1 MATKIRS
8 IVFKINVDPYNPLG
22 LPAGIMRVKMQDG
35 WSPSSYDTSSLEFT
49 QVSSSPNIWDITVK
63 KGSGI
68 GNWGHTNSHLIELM
82 GFNPEGVTGYG
93 TGITTIMSDV
103 DTKISAMRL
112 AEVTSL
118 SYSLQS
124 TLEEVG
130 PLSLPNVT
138 TISGVVFGGKRNLR
152 YIELTDLNNLE
163 VCTGMF
169 SGCTSLTT
177 MPILTGLESLTNVQE
192 MFANCTNMGSG
203 ILDMYN
209 RLSNMSTITNHN
221 YCFSYCG
228 QDSVTGAAELAQIP
242 SSWGGTGA

>member
-1 MATKIRS
+1 MATKIRP

-49 QVSSSPNIWDITVK
+49 QVSSSPNIWDINVK

-68 GNWGHTNSHLIELM
+68 GNWAHNASHPIELM
-82 GFNPEGVTGYG
+82 GFNPEGVTGYAN
-93 TGITTIMSDV
+93 GITTIISDI

-112 AEVTSL
+112 AEITSI
-118 SYSLQS
+118 SYQLQS
-124 TLEEVG
+124 TIEEVG

-138 TISGVVFGGKRNLR
+138 TIGSGVFGHKRNLR
-152 YIELTDLNNLE
+152 YVELTDLNNLE
-163 VCTGMF
+163 VCKSMF
-169 SGCTSLTT
+169 NGCTSLTT
-177 MPILTGLESLTNVQE
+177 MPILTGIESLTNVQE
-192 MFANCTNMGSG
+192 MFADCTNMGSG

-221 YCFSYCG
+221 YCFYDCG
-228 QDSVTGAAELAQIP
+228 RDSVTGAAELAQIP